1 MGEYPWSFPARLT
14 PVLSRRPT
22 APPHAAPC
30 PHQLSC
36 LSPSPAGTG
45 FCSSRG
51 GRVAADW
58 LTPVSS
64 PDSAN
69 QRAAVFSSRGRN
81 RRAGIKGGGRKGAG
95 RARYTPVGAGWA
107 GSWGPGS
114 RPWVLGRGRC
124 RSKGVGRR
132 CLHKGGETEWMR
144 SRRGRG
150 SGAS

>member
-30 PHQLSC
+30 PHPLSC

-69 QRAAVFSSRGRN
+69 QRAAVFSAKGRN
-81 RRAGIKGGGRKGAG
+81 KRAGIKGGQKRRRPGPIHTSRSWVSWILGTRVPSLSAGERK
-95 RARYTPVGAGWA
+95 VQ
-107 GSWGPGS
+107 
-114 RPWVLGRGRC
+114 
-124 RSKGVGRR
+124 
-132 CLHKGGETEWMR
+132 E
-144 SRRGRG
+144 
-150 SGAS
+150 